1 MKVYSLTQTS
11 RLYRS
16 MDEVWSYFATPYNLN
31 EMTPPDMIFE
41 ILTDVRDKKMYAG
54 MLINYRI
61 RPLLNIPMRWT
72 TEITHCEE
80 RSYFVDE
87 QRFGPYALWHHEHRF
102 VQKDGYIEMTDTV
115 HYGLKMGILGQLVH
129 ALYIR
134 KKLEGIFAFREKK
147 VAEIF
152 G

>member
-1 MKVYSLTQTS
+1 
-11 RLYRS
+11 

-41 ILTDVRDKKMYAG
+41 ILSDVKGKKMYSG

-115 HYGLKMGILGQLVH
+115 HYALKMGILGRIVNR
-129 ALYIR
+129 LYIQ
-134 KKLEGIFAFREKK
+134 KKLKGIFDYRRIK
-147 VAEIF
+147 VDEIF
-152 G
+152 GVKA